1 MVRTDVVM
9 GGSGMPEAVASSM
22 RAWETFYVIVG
33 TAAGALT
40 GLQFV
45 VMTLIGEVDR
55 GRRRDSISA
64 FGTPNIVHFC
74 AVLLAT
80 SILSAPWPGLRQ
92 PGIAMS
98 VCGVLGVVYS
108 VEVLRRALH
117 QRGYEPVWEDWVWH
131 AVLPAASYAT
141 LLVAGLAL
149 QKSSAEPLFA
159 IGAALL
165 TLLFIGI
172 HNAWDTV
179 VYVTVDLPTIQG
191 RADPGGR
198 PPSPLHSSTEI
209 KPPSGAST
217 QGGG

>member
-1 MVRTDVVM
+1 
-9 GGSGMPEAVASSM
+9 
-22 RAWETFYVIVG
+22 
-33 TAAGALT
+33 LT

-55 GRRRDSISA
+55 SRRRDSISA

-80 SILSAPWPGLRQ
+80 SVLSAPWPGLRQ
-92 PGIAMS
+92 PGIAMCL
-98 VCGVLGVVYS
+98 CGVLGVVYS
-108 VEVLRRALH
+108 GEVVRRALR

-141 LLVAGLAL
+141 LLVAGLSL
-149 QKSSAEPLFA
+149 QKNSAEPLFA

-165 TLLFIGI
+165 MLMFIGI

-179 VYVTVDLPTIQG
+179 IYVTVDLPTIQG
-191 RADPGGR
+191 RGDSGGG
-198 PPSPLHSSTEI
+198 PPPPPQSSTEI

-217 QGGG
+217 Q

>member
-1 MVRTDVVM
+1 MQD
-9 GGSGMPEAVASSM
+9 AVASSM

-45 VMTLIGEVDR
+45 VMTLIGEADR
-55 GRRRDSISA
+55 SRRRDSISA

-74 AVLLAT
+74 TVLLAT
-80 SILSAPWPGLRQ
+80 SILSAPWPALSQ
-92 PGIAMS
+92 PGFAMS
-98 VCGVLGVVYS
+98 ACGVLGVLYS
-108 VEVLRRALH
+108 GEVVRRALR

-149 QKSSAEPLFA
+149 QRNSAEPLFA

-165 TLLFIGI
+165 MLLFIGI

-179 VYVTVDLPTIQG
+179 VYVTVELPVSQA
-191 RADPGGR
+191 RANSEGGTPG
-198 PPSPLHSSTEI
+198 PSPLSDPNTEGG
-209 KPPSGAST
+209 PS
-217 QGGG
+217 